1 MADTRFLT
9 FFQTLSSTDPRKPK
23 SPVAM
28 PPIQMSALEPATAQ
42 RVAKLK
48 SSTSSATSGTPAAS
62 RAPSISS
69 RVTAHTASSMQKIS
83 DASLRSRTQLP
94 TIAGSPSVGTHP
106 HFTKESRELSSSSL
120 NTVSGFLKETPT
132 KIPRI
137 SSSASARQS
146 PLLKNSVSTLASCR
160 NSGLPSTPA
169 NHSPSGLPISEFGV
183 IDDDNTTPKSI
194 LHQPL
199 MRCSPS
205 TSTSRL
211 PRQPIG
217 SIGNAGSGSIL
228 PRKSNR
234 DSMSFIGIRKPSTGS
249 VASSSTPASNAEPSS
264 SSHRFSALSP
274 SKGLKLL
281 GPKPSLRSSNSSIS
295 QAPNPSRSSPSSSR
309 QSLSTPS
316 PVPSTV
322 DEEEM
327 LGDEEMRNYIKRQQA
342 KRLAAGAT
350 QEELDEMLKFP
361 EPIAPTSPVSPDS
374 KPCLLYLSYT

>member
-1 MADTRFLT
+1 VADTRFLT

-48 SSTSSATSGTPAAS
+48 SSTSSATSVTPAAS

-94 TIAGSPSVGTHP
+94 TIAGSPSVST

-146 PLLKNSVSTLASCR
+146 PLLKNSVSTLASCQG
-160 NSGLPSTPA
+160 SGLASTSA

-183 IDDDNTTPKSI
+183 IDDDSTTPKSI
-194 LHQPL
+194 LHQSL
-199 MRCSPS
+199 RCSPS

-217 SIGNAGSGSIL
+217 STGNTGSGSIL

-249 VASSSTPASNAEPSS
+249 VASFSTPASNAEASS

-374 KPCLLYLSYT
+374 KLCLLHLSYT

>member
-48 SSTSSATSGTPAAS
+48 SSTSSATSVTPAAS

-94 TIAGSPSVGTHP
+94 TIAGSPSVST

-160 NSGLPSTPA
+160 GSGLASTSA

-183 IDDDNTTPKSI
+183 IDDDSTTPKSI
-194 LHQPL
+194 LHQSL
-199 MRCSPS
+199 RCSPS

-217 SIGNAGSGSIL
+217 STGNTGSGSIL

-249 VASSSTPASNAEPSS
+249 VASFSTPASNAEASS

-374 KPCLLYLSYT
+374 KLCLLHLSYT

>member
-1 MADTRFLT
+1 VADTRFLT

-48 SSTSSATSGTPAAS
+48 SSTSSATSVTPAAS

-94 TIAGSPSVGTHP
+94 TIAGSPSVST

-160 NSGLPSTPA
+160 GSGLASTSA

-183 IDDDNTTPKSI
+183 IDDDSTTPKSI
-194 LHQPL
+194 LHQSL
-199 MRCSPS
+199 RCSPS

-217 SIGNAGSGSIL
+217 STGNTGSGSIL

-249 VASSSTPASNAEPSS
+249 VASFSTPAGNAEASS

-374 KPCLLYLSYT
+374 KLCLLHLSYT

>member
-1 MADTRFLT
+1 
-9 FFQTLSSTDPRKPK
+9 
-23 SPVAM
+23 M

-48 SSTSSATSGTPAAS
+48 SSTSSATSVTPAAS
-62 RAPSISS
+62 RAPLISS

-94 TIAGSPSVGTHP
+94 TIAGSPSVST

-160 NSGLPSTPA
+160 GSGLASTSA

-183 IDDDNTTPKSI
+183 IDDDSTTPKSI
-194 LHQPL
+194 LHQSL
-199 MRCSPS
+199 RCSPS

-217 SIGNAGSGSIL
+217 STGNTGSGSIL

-249 VASSSTPASNAEPSS
+249 VASFSTPASNAEASS

-374 KPCLLYLSYT
+374 KLCLLHLSYT

>member
-48 SSTSSATSGTPAAS
+48 SSTSSATSVTPAAS

-94 TIAGSPSVGTHP
+94 TIAGSPSVST

-160 NSGLPSTPA
+160 GSGLASTSA

-183 IDDDNTTPKSI
+183 IDDDSTTPKSI
-194 LHQPL
+194 LHQSL
-199 MRCSPS
+199 RCSPS

-217 SIGNAGSGSIL
+217 STGNTGSGSIL

-249 VASSSTPASNAEPSS
+249 VASFSTPAGNAEASS

-374 KPCLLYLSYT
+374 KLCLLHLSYT

>member
-1 MADTRFLT
+1 VADTRFLT

-48 SSTSSATSGTPAAS
+48 SSTSSATSVTPAAS

-94 TIAGSPSVGTHP
+94 TIAGSPSVST

-160 NSGLPSTPA
+160 GSGLASTSA

-183 IDDDNTTPKSI
+183 IDDDSTTPKSI
-194 LHQPL
+194 LHQSL
-199 MRCSPS
+199 RCSPS

-217 SIGNAGSGSIL
+217 STGNTGSGSIL

-249 VASSSTPASNAEPSS
+249 VASFSTPASNAEASS

-374 KPCLLYLSYT
+374 KLCLLHLSYT

>member
-48 SSTSSATSGTPAAS
+48 SSTSSATSVNPAAS

-94 TIAGSPSVGTHP
+94 TIAGSPSVSTH
-106 HFTKESRELSSSSL
+106 FSKESRELSSSSL
-120 NTVSGFLKETPT
+120 NTISGFLKETPT

-146 PLLKNSVSTLASCR
+146 PLLKNSVSTLSSCR
-160 NSGLPSTPA
+160 GSGLASTSA

-183 IDDDNTTPKSI
+183 IDDDSTTPKSI
-194 LHQPL
+194 LHQS

-205 TSTSRL
+205 ISTSRL

-217 SIGNAGSGSIL
+217 STGNTGSGSIL
-228 PRKSNR
+228 PRKPNR

-249 VASSSTPASNAEPSS
+249 VASFSTPASNAEASS

-361 EPIAPTSPVSPDS
+361 ESIAPTSPVSPDS
-374 KPCLLYLSYT
+374 KLRLLYLSYT

>member
-1 MADTRFLT
+1 VADTRFLT

-48 SSTSSATSGTPAAS
+48 SSTSSATSVTPAAS
-62 RAPSISS
+62 RAPLISS

-94 TIAGSPSVGTHP
+94 TIAGSPSVST

-160 NSGLPSTPA
+160 GSGLASTSA

-183 IDDDNTTPKSI
+183 IDDDSTTPKSI
-194 LHQPL
+194 LHQSL
-199 MRCSPS
+199 RCSPS

-217 SIGNAGSGSIL
+217 STGNTGSGSIL

-249 VASSSTPASNAEPSS
+249 VASFSTPASNAEASS

-374 KPCLLYLSYT
+374 KLCLLHLSYT